1 MILIGSETTLHH
13 TRALRSSAA
22 VGAVLLTRLHRHT
35 PHHGMQDPAAVTS
48 TKDCPYRDTELEHP
62 FPQPDPVSTDTSG
75 KPLDPREQT
84 AGKTMPVFFG
94 YTNCPDVCPS
104 TMGDISMAPGKQPT
118 EVRDAVEAVF
128 LQNLLMS
135 GAILVTLV
143 PLAATGLLGLAAV
156 VATHELAE
164 VLVIGNGIRA
174 GRKSRL
180 PHHAPL
186 RAAAQAHTLAPSP
199 QRAGAALAGRVLLP
213 IASGAAAPGPA
224 RATRAHHGRGG
235 RRAPRLRGARLSGW
249 PIWAACWWVAAEAVR
264 SRVPLG
270 GFPWGRLAFSQADSP
285 ALGWASLGSA
295 PRSER
300 PRSPRRGLPRRTAH
314 RPARPPAKSR
324 RGPGGGRHGGG
335 EDGADAVL
343 AAGGGIGG
351 GGPVGEGPQDRA
363 GGGRVRPSDGR
374 CRPGT
379 RGSGG

>member
-1 MILIGSETTLHH
+1 MLWSGPPSARPWPHPVILIGSETTLHH

-174 GRKSRL
+174 GRRTRL
-180 PHHAPL
+180 PHHRPL
-186 RAAAQAHTLAPSP
+186 RTADHAHIPVPSLATTAPNPS
-199 QRAGAALAGRVLLP
+199 GKVLLP
-213 IASGAAAPGPA
+213 LAVG
-224 RATRAHHGRGG
+224 GRGTE
-235 RRAPRLRGARLSGW
+235 P
-249 PIWAACWWVAAEAVR
+249 
-264 SRVPLG
+264 
-270 GFPWGRLAFSQADSP
+270 
-285 ALGWASLGSA
+285 
-295 PRSER
+295 
-300 PRSPRRGLPRRTAH
+300 T
-314 RPARPPAKSR
+314 PPAH
-324 RGPGGGRHGGG
+324 P
-335 EDGADAVL
+335 ETDAC
-343 AAGGGIGG
+343 G
-351 GGPVGEGPQDRA
+351 
-363 GGGRVRPSDGR
+363 
-374 CRPGT
+374 CRPGCACCT
-379 RGSGG
+379 